1 MNTDILLKK
10 LMAAARKTK
19 PSEHV
24 PYAFEKRIMARIAE
38 MPVYDSIALWS
49 KMLWRAA
56 APCIIIMIMACLW
69 AVASSQYKVNIEN
82 PSEAFELVVLSDFN
96 EIGTLR

>member
-10 LMAAARKTK
+10 LMTAAKKNR

-24 PYAFEKRIMARIAE
+24 PYAFEKRIMAHIAE
-38 MPVYDSIALWS
+38 MPVYDSIAVWS
-49 KMLWRAA
+49 KMLWRAV

-69 AVASSQYKVNIEN
+69 ALATSQYKVNIDN

-96 EIGTLR
+96 ELGTWR